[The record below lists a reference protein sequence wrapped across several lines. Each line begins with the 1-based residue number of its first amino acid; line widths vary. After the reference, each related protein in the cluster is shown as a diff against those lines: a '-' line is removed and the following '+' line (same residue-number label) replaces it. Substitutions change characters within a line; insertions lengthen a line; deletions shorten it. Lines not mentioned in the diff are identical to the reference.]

1 MAKSRRSRRGRIAPR
16 SRTSGPSIIQ
26 RFDPIDFVSRHGVVL
41 ASAKGPVPN
50 IAEAVAGEP
59 VRGSWWGHKKG
70 SEIFRAL
77 SVLGD
82 SGDVLCFRLVAGKVT
97 FVHRRLWPALA
108 RMAEELGRERLTA
121 IEQRHTETGAHR
133 NILTPFPLWV
143 SPEVKEAALRLTESE
158 ARAQLGAWAE
168 AEKSRRTPRRK
179 RRAD

>member
-1 MAKSRRSRRGRIAPR
+1 MAKSRRSGRGRIPSR
-16 SRTSGPSIIQ
+16 TRTSGPSTIH
-26 RFDPIDFVSRHGVVL
+26 RFDPIDFVARHGVVL

-50 IAEAVAGEP
+50 VAEAVAGEP
-59 VRGSWWGHKKG
+59 VRGSWWGHKMG
-70 SEIFRAL
+70 SEIFRSLNA
-77 SVLGD
+77 LGD

-143 SPEVKEAALRLTESE
+143 PPEVKDAALRLTESE
-158 ARAQLGAWAE
+158 ARAQLGAWVE
-168 AEKSRRTPRRK
+168 AEKSRRTPRR
-179 RRAD
+179 RRRD